1 MPLASAASP
10 DLTSA
15 LEAFPDLAPLVRR
28 LFLADRSFRSACE
41 DYRLARESLAAF
53 ERLRGGEP
61 RPEVDDYRRVLRE
74 LEAEMLQMIH
84 AARGRS

>member
-1 MPLASAASP
+1 MPLAPAVSP

-41 DYRLARESLAAF
+41 DYRLAREGLAAF
-53 ERLRGGEP
+53 ERLRGSEP

-74 LEAEMLQMIH
+74 LEAEMLHMIH
-84 AARGRS
+84 AAQGRT